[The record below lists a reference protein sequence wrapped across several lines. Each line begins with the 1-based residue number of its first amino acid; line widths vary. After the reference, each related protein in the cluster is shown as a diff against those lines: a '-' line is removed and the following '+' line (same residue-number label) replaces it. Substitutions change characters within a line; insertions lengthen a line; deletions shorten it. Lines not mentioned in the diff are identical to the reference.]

1 MIGGKQPMVLLKSL
15 VVWVIIVC
23 AEIANGIART
33 LLLVPYV
40 GDLPA
45 RQIGVFTGSAII
57 LTIAIIFIKWI
68 GAKSVFHLLSIGLLW
83 LVLML
88 TFEITFGL
96 FVAGISWERIA
107 SDYNIIKGGLLPIGM
122 IILTLSPLIA
132 AKIRR
137 LI

>member
-1 MIGGKQPMVLLKSL
+1 MILLKSL

-23 AEIANGIART
+23 AEIAHGIART

-40 GDLPA
+40 GDFHS
-45 RQIGVFTGSAII
+45 RQIGVFTGAAII

-68 GAKSVFHLLSIGLLW
+68 GAKSIFHLLSIGLLW
-83 LVLML
+83 LLLML
-88 TFEITFGL
+88 TFEVTFGL
-96 FVAGISWERIA
+96 FVAGYSWERIA
-107 SDYNIIKGGLLPIGM
+107 SDYNLIKGGLLPIGM

>member
-1 MIGGKQPMVLLKSL
+1 MILLKSL

-23 AEIANGIART
+23 AEIAHGIART

-40 GDLPA
+40 GDLHA

-57 LTIAIIFIKWI
+57 LTIAILFIRWI
-68 GAKSVFHLLSIGLLW
+68 GAKSTFQLLTIGLLW

-96 FVAGISWERIA
+96 FVVGYSWERIA
-107 SDYNIIKGGLLPIGM
+107 SDYNIFKGGLLPIGM
-122 IILTLSPLIA
+122 VILTLSPLIA